1 MDCGYASCAS
11 GRRPAAR
18 PRLWSSHDR
27 ADYTA
32 LAVSMLARWSQENF
46 YQYLRQH
53 YNLDRLAEYGTEPVP
68 DLIQAVNPVWRK
80 LDSQIRAQTETRRRQ
95 LALFGALDLQSSLEE
110 PEVARYQQ
118 NKAQLQD
125 EIENLNR
132 EIDQLKRQRK
142 ETLHHIPVKDLP

>member
-46 YQYLRQH
+46 YQNTRQH

-68 DLIQAVNPVWRK
+68 DLIQAVHPAGRK
-80 LDSQIRAQTETRRRQ
+80 LDPQIRAQTEIRRRQ
-95 LALFGALDLQSSLEE
+95 RALLGALDLQSSLAE
-110 PEVARYQQ
+110 PRGGPLSAEQSPTARR
-118 NKAQLQD
+118 D
-125 EIENLNR
+125 
-132 EIDQLKRQRK
+132 
-142 ETLHHIPVKDLP
+142 